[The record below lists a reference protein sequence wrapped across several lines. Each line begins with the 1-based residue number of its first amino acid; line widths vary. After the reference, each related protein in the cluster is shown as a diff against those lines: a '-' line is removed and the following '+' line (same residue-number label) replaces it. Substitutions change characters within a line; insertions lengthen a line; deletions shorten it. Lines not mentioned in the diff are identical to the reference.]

1 MDKRTIYT
9 LAASTLGAA
18 KLVLDSFG
26 VHVITD
32 ATVNDVANA
41 VATIA
46 TFGGVIVAHFHQRK
60 QAKQAQDPTAPAV
73 KEAGIK
79 PGG

>member
-26 VHVITD
+26 VHIITD

-60 QAKQAQDPTAPAV
+60 QAQAPTV

-79 PGG
+79 PGGSPTNK